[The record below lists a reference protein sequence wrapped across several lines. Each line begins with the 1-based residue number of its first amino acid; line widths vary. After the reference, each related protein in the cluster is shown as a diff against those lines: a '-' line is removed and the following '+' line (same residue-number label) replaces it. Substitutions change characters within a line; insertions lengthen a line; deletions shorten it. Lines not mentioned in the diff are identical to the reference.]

1 MLKEI
6 IKWFGS
12 QVELARQLGM
22 TQAAVAQWVADE
34 KVPLYRAIQIE
45 RITDGQFKAVDI
57 IGDDRDEY
65 L

>member
-12 QVELARQLGM
+12 QVELARQLGV

-34 KVPLYRAIQIE
+34 KIPPYRAIQIE
-45 RITDGQFKAVDI
+45 RITDSQFKAVDI
-57 IGDDRDEY
+57 IGDDRDE
-65 L
+65 

>member
-12 QVELARQLGM
+12 QVELARKLGV
-22 TQAAVAQWVADE
+22 TQAAVAQWVADA
-34 KVPLYRAIQIE
+34 KVPPYRAIQIE

-57 IGDDRDEY
+57 IGDDRDE
-65 L
+65 

>member
-12 QVELARQLGM
+12 QVELARRLGV

-34 KVPLYRAIQIE
+34 KVPPYRAIQIE
-45 RITDGQFKAVDI
+45 RITEGQFKAVDI
-57 IGDDRDEY
+57 IGGDRDE
-65 L
+65 

>member
-12 QVELARQLGM
+12 QVELSRQLGV
-22 TQAAVAQWVADE
+22 TQAAVAQWVAED
-34 KVPLYRAIQIE
+34 KIPPYRAIQIE

-57 IGDDRDEY
+57 IGDDRDE
-65 L
+65 

>member
-12 QVELARQLGM
+12 QVELARQLGV

-34 KVPLYRAIQIE
+34 KVPPYRAIQIE
-45 RITDGQFKAVDI
+45 RITDGRFKAVDI
-57 IGDDRDEY
+57 IGDDRDE
-65 L
+65 

>member
-12 QVELARQLGM
+12 QVELARKLGV

-34 KVPLYRAIQIE
+34 KVPPYRAIQIE
-45 RITDGQFKAVDI
+45 RITDGQFKAIDI
-57 IGDDRDEY
+57 IGGDRDE
-65 L
+65 

>member
-12 QVELARQLGM
+12 QVELARKLGV

-34 KVPLYRAIQIE
+34 KVPPYRAIQIE
-45 RITDGQFKAVDI
+45 RITDGQFKAIDI
-57 IGDDRDEY
+57 IGEDRDE
-65 L
+65 

>member
-12 QVELARQLGM
+12 QVELARQLGV

-34 KVPLYRAIQIE
+34 NVPPYRAIQIE
-45 RITDGQFKAVDI
+45 RITDGQFKAIDI
-57 IGDDRDEY
+57 IGGDRDE
-65 L
+65 

>member
-12 QVELARQLGM
+12 QIELARQLGV
-22 TQAAVAQWVADE
+22 TQAAVAQWVADA
-34 KVPLYRAIQIE
+34 KVPPYRAIQIE

-57 IGDDRDEY
+57 IGDDRDE
-65 L
+65 

>member
-12 QVELARQLGM
+12 QVELARQLGV

-34 KVPLYRAIQIE
+34 KVPPYRAIQIE

-57 IGDDRDEY
+57 IGHDRNE
-65 L
+65 

>member
-12 QVELARQLGM
+12 QVELARKLGV

-34 KVPLYRAIQIE
+34 KVPPYRAIQIE
-45 RITDGQFKAVDI
+45 RITDGQFKAIDI
-57 IGDDRDEY
+57 IGDDRDE
-65 L
+65 

>member
-12 QVELARQLGM
+12 QVELARQLGV
-22 TQAAVAQWVADE
+22 TQAAVAQWVAED
-34 KVPLYRAIQIE
+34 KVPPYRAIQIE

-57 IGDDRDEY
+57 IGDDRDE
-65 L
+65 

>member
-12 QVELARQLGM
+12 QVELARQLGI

-34 KVPLYRAIQIE
+34 KVPPYRAIQIE
-45 RITDGQFKAVDI
+45 RITDGQFKAIDV
-57 IGDDRDEY
+57 IGDDRDE
-65 L
+65 

>member
-12 QVELARQLGM
+12 QVELARNLGV

-34 KVPLYRAIQIE
+34 KVPPYRAIQIE
-45 RITDGQFKAVDI
+45 RITDGEFKAVDI
-57 IGDDRDEY
+57 IGDDRDE
-65 L
+65 

>member
-12 QVELARQLGM
+12 QVELARQLDVS
-22 TQAAVAQWVADE
+22 QAAVAQWVADE
-34 KVPLYRAIQIE
+34 KVPPYRAIQIE

-57 IGDDRDEY
+57 IGDDRDE
-65 L
+65 

>member
-12 QVELARQLGM
+12 QVEMARQLGV
-22 TQAAVAQWVADE
+22 TQAAVAQWVSDE
-34 KVPLYRAIQIE
+34 KIPPYRAIQIE

-57 IGDDRDEY
+57 IGGDRDE
-65 L
+65 